1 MIDTLVERN
10 NIKIIGNGNVP
21 MIFLHGYGC
30 DQQMWRFVY
39 PAFED
44 HYKIIL
50 MDHVGS
56 GKSNVEAYDFN
67 KYSSLNGYA
76 NDLLEII
83 DAFQLQETI
92 IVAHSGSA
100 MIALLAAAERPS
112 HFSKLV
118 LLGPSPCYINKPS
131 YDGGFS
137 QDDIDELVS
146 TLESNYL
153 GWSSFITPVIIGDD
167 NQKEYSEE
175 LKNSFCSMNP
185 AIAKHFA
192 KVTFL
197 SDNRGDLK
205 RVKTPALIIQTN
217 PDVIAP
223 VQVGQYVH
231 QNVLGS
237 TYIELQT
244 IGHCPHLTAPNE
256 VISAI
261 NQYLNF

>member
-1 MIDTLVERN
+1 MNDTIIDRN
-10 NIKIIGNGNVP
+10 NIHILGKGNIP
-21 MIFLHGYGC
+21 MLFLHGYGC

-39 PAFED
+39 PASED
-44 HYKIIL
+44 DYKVIL

-56 GKSNVEAYDFN
+56 GKSDLEAYDFE

-76 NDLLEII
+76 DDLLEII
-83 DAFQLQETI
+83 EAFQLKETI
-92 IVAHSGSA
+92 IVAHSVSA

-112 HFSKLV
+112 LFSKLI
-118 LLGPSPCYINKPS
+118 LLGPSPCYINKPP
-131 YDGGFS
+131 YHGGFS

-153 GWSSFITPVIIGDD
+153 GWSSFITPVIIGDS
-167 NQKEYSEE
+167 NQKEYAEE

-185 AIAKHFA
+185 TIAKHFA

-197 SDNRGDLK
+197 SDNREDLK

-231 QNVLGS
+231 QNLFGS
-237 TYIELQT
+237 TYVEIPT
-244 IGHCPHLTAPNE
+244 TGHCPHLTAPNE
-256 VISAI
+256 VIFSI
-261 NQYLNF
+261 KKYLTF